1 MGMKNHPVYQKIMG
15 KLNVVMLRYLS
26 RDDFRV
32 LTAVEMGMKNHPVY
46 QKIMGKLNVVM
57 LRYLSR
63 DDFRVLTAVEMGM
76 KNHEI
81 VPVSLLSSIAS
92 LRHGGC
98 NKILRE
104 LVKHKLVVYERTKTV
119 QGYRLNYGGYD
130 YLALKTLCSREVILS
145 VGNQMGVGKES
156 DIYIVASPN
165 EEQYALKLHRLGRT
179 SFRNLKNKRDYH
191 KHRKNMSWL
200 YLSRL
205 SAMKEF
211 AYMKA
216 LYDRGFPVPK
226 PVDYNRHAVVME
238 LINGYPLCQVH
249 ELQDPAALY
258 SEFMDLIV
266 KLANH
271 GLIHGDFNEFN
282 LMLDDQD
289 HITMIDFPQMVS
301 TSHPNAEWY
310 FDRDVKCIRDFF
322 ARRFNYESE
331 LFPTFKDIR
340 RSYSLDID
348 VSASGFT
355 KELKTDVALLDPA
368 GPEQENDEEED
379 DGEATD
385 EEAESVE
392 DSLDIEEYNQVMLEL
407 EGLKVSE
414 SSAKV
419 QDREEE
425 ISNETQEVTEATST
439 AEAQDETGTGFE
451 EELKEE
457 EDECPELT
465 DLSASNKEFKP
476 FRDSDSLQQIAEHRR
491 RRTDSEATMGS
502 IGSCSTIPV
511 EVVRQKVR
519 RQLSKEQKSAQ
530 RRRLQKGEA
539 NLVTKSRREN
549 RTTIKSSIESASFW
563 E

>member
-1 MGMKNHPVYQKIMG
+1 MG
-15 KLNVVMLRYLS
+15 KLNVV
-26 RDDFRV
+26 V
-32 LTAVEMGMKNHPVY
+32 
-46 QKIMGKLNVVM
+46 

-92 LRHGGC
+92 LKHGGC

-104 LVKHKLVVYERTKTV
+104 LVKHKLVAYERSRAV
-119 QGYRLNYGGYD
+119 QGYRLNNGGYD
-130 YLALKTLCSREVILS
+130 YLALKTLCAREVIIS

-165 EEQYALKLHRLGRT
+165 DEQYALKLHRLGRT

-191 KHRKNMSWL
+191 KHRKNVSWL

-211 AYMKA
+211 AYMKV

-226 PVDYNRHAVVME
+226 PVDYNRHAIVME
-238 LINGYPLCQVH
+238 FINGYPLCQVH
-249 ELQDPAALY
+249 KLEDPSSLY
-258 SEFMDLIV
+258 NEFMELIV

-282 LMLDDQD
+282 LMLDDKD

-301 TSHPNAEWY
+301 TTHANAEWY

-322 ARRFNYESE
+322 ARRYNYESE
-331 LFPTFKDIR
+331 LYPIFKDIK
-340 RSYSLDID
+340 RSCSLDVE

-355 KELKTDVALLDPA
+355 KDMERDSALLHPA
-368 GPEQENDEEED
+368 GPEEEDDDEEESD
-379 DGEATD
+379 DDEATD
-385 EEAESVE
+385 EEAEK
-392 DSLDIEEYNQVMLEL
+392 EEEVDMDEYEHALREL
-407 EGLKVSE
+407 VGLKISE
-414 SSAKV
+414 SNADKHEEQSMK
-419 QDREEE
+419 EEE
-425 ISNETQEVTEATST
+425 EQKDTETTST
-439 AEAQDETGTGFE
+439 AKGDEEPEKDLEKELSEA
-451 EELKEE
+451 
-457 EDECPELT
+457 EDECTELA
-465 DLSASNKEFKP
+465 DLSASNKDFKP
-476 FRDSDSLQQIAEHRR
+476 FRDSDSLLQMAEHMR
-491 RRTDSEATMGS
+491 RRTDSECTMGS
-502 IGSCSTIPV
+502 RGSCSTIPP

-519 RQLSKEQKSAQ
+519 RQLSKQQKSAQ

-539 NLVTKSRREN
+539 NLVTESKREN
-549 RTTIKSSIESASFW
+549 NSNIKSSMDSASFW
-563 E
+563 G

>member
-1 MGMKNHPVYQKIMG
+1 
-15 KLNVVMLRYLS
+15 
-26 RDDFRV
+26 
-32 LTAVEMGMKNHPVY
+32 
-46 QKIMGKLNVVM
+46 M

-92 LRHGGC
+92 LKHGGC

-104 LVKHKLVVYERTKTV
+104 LVKHKLVVYERSKTV
-119 QGYRLNYGGYD
+119 QGYSLNYGGYD

-156 DIYIVASPN
+156 DIYIVASSN
-165 EEQYALKLHRLGRT
+165 GDQYALKLHRLGRT

-191 KHRKNMSWL
+191 KHRRNMSWL

-205 SAMKEF
+205 SATKEF

-249 ELQDPAALY
+249 ELQDPSALY
-258 SEFMDLIV
+258 SEFMELIV

-289 HITMIDFPQMVS
+289 HITLIDFPQMVS
-301 TSHPNAEWY
+301 TSHTNAEWY

-322 ARRFNYESE
+322 AKRFNYESE

-340 RSYSLDID
+340 RSYSLDVE
-348 VSASGFT
+348 VSASGFSKDLET
-355 KELKTDVALLDPA
+355 NSELLHPA
-368 GPEQENDEEED
+368 GPEEEELED
-379 DGEATD
+379 DD
-385 EEAESVE
+385 EEAAS
-392 DSLDIEEYNQVMLEL
+392 EEEEEKGEEGFDMDEYKQAMLEL
-407 EGLKVSE
+407 EGLKVNE
-414 SSAKV
+414 TSAGT
-419 QDREEE
+419 QDQEEE
-425 ISNETQEVTEATST
+425 RIEESKEDIPEVVST
-439 AEAQDETGTGFE
+439 AGGHKEMGREIED
-451 EELKEE
+451 ELKEA
-457 EDECPELT
+457 EDDCPELAE
-465 DLSASNKEFKP
+465 LSPSNKEFKP

-491 RRTDSEATMGS
+491 KRTDSEATVGS
-502 IGSCSTIPV
+502 IGSCSTIPPD
-511 EVVRQKVR
+511 VVRQKVR
-519 RQLSKEQKSAQ
+519 QQLTKQQKAAQ

-539 NLVTKSRREN
+539 NVVTKSRREN
-549 RTTIKSSIESASFW
+549 QNNIKSSMESASFW
-563 E
+563 G

>member
-1 MGMKNHPVYQKIMG
+1 MG
-15 KLNVVMLRYLS
+15 KLNVV
-26 RDDFRV
+26 V
-32 LTAVEMGMKNHPVY
+32 
-46 QKIMGKLNVVM
+46 

-92 LRHGGC
+92 LKHGGC

-104 LVKHKLVVYERTKTV
+104 LVKHKLIVYERTKTV

-130 YLALKTLCSREVILS
+130 YLALKTLCSREVIIS

-156 DIYIVASPN
+156 DIYIVASP
-165 EEQYALKLHRLGRT
+165 EGEQFALKLHRLGRT

-238 LINGYPLCQVH
+238 LINGFPLCQVH
-249 ELQDPAALY
+249 ELQDPPALY
-258 SEFMDLIV
+258 NEFMELIV

-322 ARRFNYESE
+322 AKRFNYESE

-340 RSYSLDID
+340 RSCSLDVE

-355 KELKTDVALLDPA
+355 KDMERDGAFLHPV
-368 GPEQENDEEED
+368 GPEGEYDDDDDDDEEESD
-379 DGEATD
+379 DEETTE
-385 EEAESVE
+385 EEAEKEEKSVNM
-392 DSLDIEEYNQVMLEL
+392 EEYKHAMLEL
-407 EGLKVSE
+407 EGLKVSDTLTE
-414 SSAKV
+414 TRAE
-419 QDREEE
+419 DRETEKGTE
-425 ISNETQEVTEATST
+425 QNETETKPAAQSDEETER
-439 AEAQDETGTGFE
+439 DKE
-451 EELKEE
+451 EELNEAD
-457 EDECPELT
+457 DECPELS
-465 DLSASNKEFKP
+465 DLSAANKEFKP
-476 FRDSDSLQQIAEHRR
+476 FRDSDSLLHMAEHIR

-502 IGSCSTIPV
+502 VGSCSTIPP
-511 EVVRQKVR
+511 EIVRQKVR
-519 RQLSKEQKSAQ
+519 RQLTQQQKAAQ

-539 NLVTKSRREN
+539 NLITKSRREN
-549 RTTIKSSIESASFW
+549 QNNIKSSLESASFW
-563 E
+563 G

>member
-1 MGMKNHPVYQKIMG
+1 MG
-15 KLNVVMLRYLS
+15 KLNV
-26 RDDFRV
+26 
-32 LTAVEMGMKNHPVY
+32 
-46 QKIMGKLNVVM
+46 IM

-92 LRHGGC
+92 LKHGGC
-98 NKILRE
+98 NKVLRE
-104 LVKHKLVVYERTKTV
+104 LVKHKLVVYERSKTV

-165 EEQYALKLHRLGRT
+165 GEQYALKLHRLGRT

-249 ELQDPAALY
+249 ELQDPSALY
-258 SEFMDLIV
+258 SEFMELIV

-301 TSHPNAEWY
+301 TSHANAEWY

-322 ARRFNYESE
+322 AKRFNYESE
-331 LFPTFKDIR
+331 LFPTFKDVR
-340 RSYSLDID
+340 RSCSLDIE

-355 KELKTDVALLDPA
+355 KDLETHAELLHPA
-368 GPEQENDEEED
+368 GPEDEEVEDDDGDEEEEE
-379 DGEATD
+379 EASD
-385 EEAESVE
+385 EEAEKVE
-392 DSLDIEEYNQVMLEL
+392 KGFDIDEYKHSMQEL

-414 SSAKV
+414 TPAVTQDQKEESSDESKDV
-419 QDREEE
+419 P
-425 ISNETQEVTEATST
+425 EVVPTPGGHE
-439 AEAQDETGTGFE
+439 ETGGEFE
-451 EELKEE
+451 EELKEA
-457 EDECPELT
+457 EDECPELAE
-465 DLSASNKEFKP
+465 LSASNKEFKP

-502 IGSCSTIPV
+502 IGSCSTIPP

-519 RQLSKEQKSAQ
+519 QQLTKQQKAAQ

-539 NLVTKSRREN
+539 NLVTKSRRDN
-549 RTTIKSSIESASFW
+549 QNNIKSSMESASFW
-563 E
+563 G

>member
-1 MGMKNHPVYQKIMG
+1 MG
-15 KLNVVMLRYLS
+15 KLNVV
-26 RDDFRV
+26 V
-32 LTAVEMGMKNHPVY
+32 
-46 QKIMGKLNVVM
+46 

-92 LRHGGC
+92 LKHGGC

-165 EEQYALKLHRLGRT
+165 GEQYALKLHRLGRT

-249 ELQDPAALY
+249 KLQDPPALY
-258 SEFMDLIV
+258 SEFMELIV

-301 TSHPNAEWY
+301 TSHLNAEWY
-310 FDRDVKCIRDFF
+310 FDRDVSCIRNFF
-322 ARRFNYESE
+322 AKRFNFESE

-340 RSYSLDID
+340 RAHSVDVE

-355 KELKTDVALLDPA
+355 KDLQNDGDLLHPA
-368 GPEQENDEEED
+368 GPEEDSDEEEEDDDEEEDEEED
-379 DGEATD
+379 DD
-385 EEAESVE
+385 EEEEDEEPTDKEAEKEGTRV
-392 DSLDIEEYNQVMLEL
+392 DMEEYRHAMLEL

-414 SSAKV
+414 THA
-419 QDREEE
+419 D
-425 ISNETQEVTEATST
+425 T
-439 AEAQDETGTGFE
+439 QDEGEEKTEVALTAGGDDKTEELE
-451 EELKEE
+451 EELREAEE
-457 EDECPELT
+457 ECPELT
-465 DLSASNKEFKP
+465 DISAANKEFKP
-476 FRDSDSLQQIAEHRR
+476 FRNSDSLQHVAEHRR
-491 RRTDSEATMGS
+491 RRTDSEATTGS
-502 IGSCSTIPV
+502 TASFST
-511 EVVRQKVR
+511 EEVRQKVR
-519 RQLSKEQKSAQ
+519 TQLTKQQKAAQ

-549 RTTIKSSIESASFW
+549 QNNIKSSMESANFW
-563 E
+563 G